1 MGYAA
6 EKQKVNT
13 LRKRIVCIVA
23 LVVFVILLT
32 LCIISAFVPTATWKY
47 YFRKPKISNRADG
60 DLRVHFIDVGQGDCT
75 LVELPDGKI
84 MLVDGGDGS
93 GKTENAIMRYLNALK
108 IDTIDYLVVTHA
120 DVDHCGALD
129 TVLKHKE
136 VVKVFLPTSAAEV
149 NAEYAKFYKQLNKTG
164 CAVQYSSR
172 KIDLG
177 ITESKTPY
185 ALRFLCPYSQDV
197 SGEISDINDHNA
209 QSAVLWLD
217 YHGASVLLTG
227 DAPHEVEEKL
237 MRDEELGVLSA
248 LGVQLSDTEIL
259 KVAHHGSDS
268 ATSEEFLYTLQVK
281 TAVIS
286 CGEDNQYGHPSVA
299 VNNALTSVGAD
310 VYRTDMQGSIIATLH
325 ADGTYEM
332 QALE

>member
-13 LRKRIVCIVA
+13 LRKKVVCVVA
-23 LVVFVILLT
+23 LIVFVILLT

-47 YFRKPKISNRADG
+47 YFRRPKIDKRADG

-75 LVELPDGKI
+75 LLELPDGKI
-84 MLVDGGDGS
+84 MLIDGGDGS
-93 GKTENAIMRYLNALK
+93 GKTENAVMRYLNALK
-108 IDTIDYLVVTHA
+108 IDTIDYLVSTHA
-120 DVDHCGALD
+120 DADHCGPLD
-129 TVLKHKE
+129 TVLKYKE
-136 VVKVFLPTSAAEV
+136 VVKVFLPKTAAEV
-149 NAEYAKFYKQLNKTG
+149 NPEYARFYKQLNKTG

-177 ITESKTPY
+177 VSESKTPY
-185 ALRFLCPYSQDV
+185 TLRFLHPYSQDI
-197 SGEISDINDHNA
+197 SGEASDINDNNA
-209 QSAVLWLD
+209 ESAVLWLD
-217 YHGASVLLTG
+217 YHGTSILFTG

-248 LGVQLSDTEIL
+248 LGVQLIDTEIL

-268 ATSEEFLYTLQVK
+268 ATSEEFLNALQVK

-286 CGEDNQYGHPSVA
+286 CGEDNEYGHPSIA
-299 VNNALTSVGAD
+299 VNHALSTVGAD
-310 VYRTDMQGSIIATLH
+310 VYRTDTQGNVIATLH
-325 ADGTYEM
+325 ADGSYEM
-332 QALE
+332 QTLE